1 MVVLI
6 DNLGWLGFFL
16 VPLLPW
22 AALVYPVLWLLIL
35 AGPFFIY
42 LIFLELRE
50 AKRSLREE
58 DIKNT
63 KDRKLLILSY
73 IILTLPFIFYIT

>member
-1 MVVLI
+1 MEVLV
-6 DNLGWLGFFL
+6 DKLGWLGIYLSF
-16 VPLLPW
+16 LLPW
-22 AALVYPVLWLLIL
+22 AVIVYPVLWLLIL

-50 AKRSLREE
+50 AKRSLGKE

-63 KDRKLLILSY
+63 KDRKLFILIY